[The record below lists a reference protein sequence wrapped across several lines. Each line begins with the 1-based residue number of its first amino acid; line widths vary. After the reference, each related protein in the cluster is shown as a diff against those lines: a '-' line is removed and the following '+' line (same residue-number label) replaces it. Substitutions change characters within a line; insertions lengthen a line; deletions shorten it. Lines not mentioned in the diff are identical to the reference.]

1 MIGLLLHNCWIIHLL
16 RSRPQL
22 LQALYFQFRS
32 KTFYQASCAVD
43 IQVKLLLFLEV
54 ISYFSVQPCQFP
66 PIKWKYKVFSIW
78 SWLSLLIF
86 LLWWSS
92 LESSIC
98 FCPWNMHIKVVCQ
111 RIHLASFIR
120 WSTSCGFFLPR
131 CHTRHSTMVIHCPVC
146 GWWYHV
152 IMAGTLFTNL
162 YVISLHE
169 PNLCVWLDH
178 EVQELETFSSKSS
191 VVSSCQFF

>member
-1 MIGLLLHNCWIIHLL
+1 M
-16 RSRPQL
+16 
-22 LQALYFQFRS
+22 
-32 KTFYQASCAVD
+32 
-43 IQVKLLLFLEV
+43 
-54 ISYFSVQPCQFP
+54 
-66 PIKWKYKVFSIW
+66 FSIW

-111 RIHLASFIR
+111 RIHQASFIR

-131 CHTRHSTMVIHCPVC
+131 CHMRHSTMVIHCPVC

-178 EVQELETFSSKSS
+178 EVQELETLALNLPLFLLVSFSREYLNTSHWFNVGWSFRVK
-191 VVSSCQFF
+191 CLAYQ